1 MKHFRNHGFA
11 HFDIISD
18 MMPSRSK
25 GAYVFR
31 VGGKRRDPPPST
43 STQPPNTLVMDET
56 HQSLSSS
63 GVSSNLNHLPMPVS
77 SETLSHVP
85 HASANNPLPI
95 PDLSHIPHAG
105 AFQLPIT
112 NASAPPSA
120 PSSFLSPSESQHNSG
135 ALSVLTSISRGTR
148 KASVILG
155 GESVAGTTVSETARK
170 CNRNQPSATVT
181 VQNKHADAL
190 EHAACS
196 VNGLS
201 KTMANHTL
209 TTNNDVCKQ
218 AATSLKAHISDYLV
232 KDYLALGMYLMAEK
246 TNM

>member
-1 MKHFRNHGFA
+1 
-11 HFDIISD
+11 
-18 MMPSRSK
+18 MPI
-25 GAYVFR
+25 
-31 VGGKRRDPPPST
+31 
-43 STQPPNTLVMDET
+43 
-56 HQSLSSS
+56 
-63 GVSSNLNHLPMPVS
+63 S
-77 SETLSHVP
+77 SETLSRIP

-105 AFQLPIT
+105 AFQLPIA

-120 PSSFLSPSESQHNSG
+120 PSSFLSPLESQHNSG
-135 ALSVLTSISRGTR
+135 ASSVLTSISQGKC
-148 KASVILG
+148 KASVISG

-170 CNRNQPSATVT
+170 HNHNQPSAAVT

-201 KTMANHTL
+201 KTMANHML

-218 AATSLKAHISDYLV
+218 AATSLKAHISDYSV
-232 KDYLALGMYLMAEK
+232 KDYLTLGMYLMAEK
-246 TNM
+246 NKHVVIFFATLKGVHRKTFLDECLKTIEE